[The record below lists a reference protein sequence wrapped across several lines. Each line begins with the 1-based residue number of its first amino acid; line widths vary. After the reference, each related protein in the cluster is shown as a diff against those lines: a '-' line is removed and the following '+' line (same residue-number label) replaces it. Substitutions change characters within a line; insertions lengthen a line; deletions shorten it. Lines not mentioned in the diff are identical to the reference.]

1 MSESR
6 QRFCLNSHHWPFL
19 YRMLLTVALTFSPN
33 KWVPVAKK
41 NCSQY
46 QRFGDQLS
54 KTRVC
59 LQNFCL
65 PPDLNLRLSWWRL
78 KLFSSP
84 LLKSRPLYPAAFLIS
99 LIRCLKGTSSSTCP
113 DDIYDILHLQQ
124 VLLQCPLISA
134 NSISH
139 SNVQASDWGIT
150 LQPPSPSL
158 PDNPSL
164 SLSHLTC

>member
-1 MSESR
+1 
-6 QRFCLNSHHWPFL
+6 
-19 YRMLLTVALTFSPN
+19 MLLTVALTFSPN

-54 KTRVC
+54 KTGACKISACHLVWILGSAGEDWNC
-59 LQNFCL
+59 SQALFWD
-65 PPDLNLRLSWWRL
+65 PDLFIQLLSRHL
-78 KLFSSP
+78 
-84 LLKSRPLYPAAFLIS
+84 
-99 LIRCLKGTSSSTCP
+99 RCLKGTSSSTCP

-124 VLLQCPLISA
+124 VLLQRPLISA

-139 SNVQASDWGIT
+139 SDVQASDWGIT

-164 SLSHLTC
+164 NLSHITC